1 MYADLARRVGA
12 DASCTDNDITP
23 EKDPMLNWILPLL
36 AGLILGACSVGIAWS
51 FAEIE
56 EQRLE
61 LAIPDVQA
69 EPTEAVLWSVDVD
82 GESAP

>member
-1 MYADLARRVGA
+1 MKTWL
-12 DASCTDNDITP
+12 
-23 EKDPMLNWILPLL
+23 LPLL
-36 AGLILGACSVGIAWS
+36 AGLLLGACVTGIAWS
-51 FAEIE
+51 FSEIE
-56 EQRLE
+56 REKQE